1 MVLRDASASKN
12 YNVDSRLGTEQ
23 NHDFRIIVYR
33 CGNDN
38 MCPGHKSN
46 IFAYLKNLFWM
57 ADPFTNEYIYLYNPL
72 KGLFE
77 AHGKQDFQ
85 AFAPS
90 HLFLKRTLAS
100 LS

>member
-1 MVLRDASASKN
+1 
-12 YNVDSRLGTEQ
+12 
-23 NHDFRIIVYR
+23 
-33 CGNDN
+33 
-38 MCPGHKSN
+38 
-46 IFAYLKNLFWM
+46 M

-100 LS
+100 LSWAYFYNYIGILLIFGDSLHILTISR

>member
-1 MVLRDASASKN
+1 
-12 YNVDSRLGTEQ
+12 
-23 NHDFRIIVYR
+23 
-33 CGNDN
+33 
-38 MCPGHKSN
+38 
-46 IFAYLKNLFWM
+46 M

-90 HLFLKRTLAS
+90 HLFLKRTLAA

>member
-1 MVLRDASASKN
+1 
-12 YNVDSRLGTEQ
+12 
-23 NHDFRIIVYR
+23 
-33 CGNDN
+33 
-38 MCPGHKSN
+38 
-46 IFAYLKNLFWM
+46 M

-90 HLFLKRTLAS
+90 HLFLKTNLSLAE
-100 LS
+100 LSRFLHRNFTDFSWHFAYLDYIQVIFAMSVSADVLDSI

>member
-1 MVLRDASASKN
+1 
-12 YNVDSRLGTEQ
+12 
-23 NHDFRIIVYR
+23 
-33 CGNDN
+33 
-38 MCPGHKSN
+38 
-46 IFAYLKNLFWM
+46 M

-90 HLFLKRTLAS
+90 HLFLKRTLAAAS
-100 LS
+100 LYNYIGILLIFGGSLHILTISR